1 MESQASLC
9 LVVAKGVEG
18 RGMESSDVPW
28 SEFQVDGFALHSRI
42 ADSDPDLWI
51 AVQHRD
57 ESWTCLCVRPGR
69 VVSSHGQT
77 RAQAHQAAAEVIRS
91 LRTPAAPGA

>member
-1 MESQASLC
+1 MESQAPLC

-28 SEFQVDGFALHSRI
+28 SEFQVDGFALHSRT
-42 ADSDPDLWI
+42 ATPDPDLWI
-51 AVQHRD
+51 AVRHPD
-57 ESWTCLCVRPGR
+57 DSWTCLCVRPGR

-77 RAQAHQAAAEVIRS
+77 KDQAQKAAAEVVRS
-91 LRTPAAPGA
+91 LKTPAGA